1 MNILPG
7 NRDQEPDTLDREWRK
22 VRGREG
28 DGNGKREMDEGGE
41 ESSPR
46 NIVAGPIAITYFE

>member
-7 NRDQEPDTLDREWRK
+7 NRDREPDREWRK

-41 ESSPR
+41 ESSPS